1 MMTMMMSL
9 EFEDVITRNLMMIDY
24 LL

>member
-1 MMTMMMSL
+1 MTMMMSL